1 MDAFIS
7 FLKEI
12 ISIEGFALVFSGL
25 AIIISLAQFFS
36 ERNRSRKEATIHAF
50 DELEENVFFKKHYK
64 KLVIKAGEE
73 YALSGK
79 PESDKE
85 KWNEATLAL
94 SRIEHFA
101 VGVNTNVYDLK
112 TLNRMAGGFIIEE
125 FSRWKPIIETKR
137 IQAPNSKHYDEF
149 ETMYIS
155 LKKLR
160 GIDNNIVSEKNSG
173 IDRVEANRIVKEKQK
188 KRDIGLLLAC
198 LATFLI
204 ASYLFWEPII
214 FSSSIRDNALTAVNI
229 LISMSTSGFVMLF
242 YRIPRVRRNRR
253 KLETTCLGVM
263 AICIA
268 VNVILSLFKSNEYFT
283 FIMTIVT
290 GMGTGCVAL
299 LFSVHNTTLEEQDA
313 KDIKWVHKHPRH
325 RPKSKK

>member
-12 ISIEGFALVFSGL
+12 ISIEGFALVFSGI

-50 DELEENVFFKKHYK
+50 DELEENVFSKKHYK
-64 KLVIKAGEE
+64 KLVIRAGEE

-79 PESDKE
+79 PENDQE

-101 VGVNTNVYDLK
+101 VGVNSKIYDLK
-112 TLNRMAGGFIIEE
+112 TLNRMAGSFLLEE
-125 FSRWKPIIETKR
+125 FSRWKPIIDTKR

-149 ETMYIS
+149 ETMCIS

-160 GIDNNIVSEKNSG
+160 GIGDDGVSKKDPD
-173 IDRVEANRIVKEKQK
+173 IDRVEANRIVKKKQR
-188 KRDIGLLLAC
+188 KRDIGLLLVC
-198 LATFLI
+198 LSTFLI
-204 ASYLFWEPII
+204 AAYLFWEPII

-229 LISMSTSGFVMLF
+229 LISMSTSGLVMLF
-242 YRIPRVRRNRR
+242 YRIPLVQKNRR
-253 KLETTCLGVM
+253 KLETICLIAI

-268 VNVILSLFKSNEYFT
+268 VNVILSLFEPKECLNFL
-283 FIMTIVT
+283 MTIVT
-290 GMGTGCVAL
+290 GIGTGCVAL
-299 LFSVHNTTLEEQDA
+299 LFSIHNTTLEEQDVN
-313 KDIKWVHKHPRH
+313 DRKWVQKHSR
-325 RPKSKK
+325 RYPKSKD

>member
-7 FLKEI
+7 FIKEI
-12 ISIEGFALVFSGL
+12 ISIEGFALVFSGI
-25 AIIISLAQFFS
+25 AILISLAQFFS

-50 DELEENVFFKKHYK
+50 DELEENVFSKKHYK
-64 KLVIKAGEE
+64 KLVIRAGEE

-79 PESDKE
+79 PENDQE

-101 VGVNTNVYDLK
+101 VGVNTKIYDLK
-112 TLNRMAGGFIIEE
+112 TLNRMAGGFILEE

-137 IQAPNSKHYDEF
+137 IQTPNSKHYDEF
-149 ETMYIS
+149 ETMCVS

-160 GIDNNIVSEKNSG
+160 GIDNNGGSEKDSD
-173 IDRVEANRIVKEKQK
+173 IDRVEANRIVKKKQR
-188 KRDIGLLLAC
+188 KRDLGLLFVC
-198 LATFLI
+198 LGTFLI

-229 LISMSTSGFVMLF
+229 LISMSTSGLVMLF
-242 YRIPRVRRNRR
+242 YRIPLIKKKRR
-253 KLETTCLGVM
+253 KLETICLIVI

-268 VNVILSLFKSNEYFT
+268 VNVILSLVEPRESLN

-299 LFSVHNTTLEEQDA
+299 LFSIHNTTLEEQDA
-313 KDIKWVHKHPRH
+313 KDKKWVQKHSRR